1 MSIVILYIF
10 FCFSGAISD
19 RFLHICRFRDT
30 GMTNSYTL
38 VSRRKTGHSALIYIN
53 NTPRTKKTRRFPAVF
68 GKKAIC
74 PSLYRKVWQID
85 ECISEF
91 LHKYAK
97 NAKNLQKVALFFFV
111 CLFLFFPYSKKGTFR
126 FPAENRN
133 EGIIA
138 SRPSF
143 WLLSDKIIFY
153 RDTKEKRKNAPSCG
167 KDTV

>member
-1 MSIVILYIF
+1 
-10 FCFSGAISD
+10 
-19 RFLHICRFRDT
+19 
-30 GMTNSYTL
+30 MTNSYTL
-38 VSRRKTGHSALIYIN
+38 VSRQKTGHSALIYIN
-53 NTPRTKKTRRFPAVF
+53 NTPRTGKTRRFPAVF

-85 ECISEF
+85 ESISKF

-126 FPAENRN
+126 FPAANRN

-138 SRPSF
+138 SLPSF

-153 RDTKEKRKNAPSCG
+153 RDTKEKRKSAPSCG
-167 KDTV
+167 KDTA